1 LSHEV
6 PDGQKRRG
14 ISTGQASLFGKTGQP
29 GVCLRTKHPM
39 TKSDAEREKEGH
51 MTHKFLM
58 TIAIVAIALAPRLA
72 LVLPRPTALAEGFM
86 AVGFTAEVFTAD
98 TAAIIMA
105 DTGVVSTAGMAA
117 GFTAGM
123 VASILAT
130 MDMAIP
136 HTVTTVTDRAELVAW
151 DRAAPTLAFP
161 RGSGV
166 IAAHVRFA
174 PFL

>member
-1 LSHEV
+1 
-6 PDGQKRRG
+6 
-14 ISTGQASLFGKTGQP
+14 
-29 GVCLRTKHPM
+29 
-39 TKSDAEREKEGH
+39 
-51 MTHKFLM
+51 
-58 TIAIVAIALAPRLA
+58 
-72 LVLPRPTALAEGFM
+72 M

-105 DTGVVSTAGMAA
+105 DTGVVS
-117 GFTAGM
+117 TAGM

-151 DRAAPTLAFP
+151 DRAGPTLAFP

-166 IAAHVRFA
+166 IAAHVPFA

>member
-1 LSHEV
+1 
-6 PDGQKRRG
+6 
-14 ISTGQASLFGKTGQP
+14 
-29 GVCLRTKHPM
+29 
-39 TKSDAEREKEGH
+39 
-51 MTHKFLM
+51 
-58 TIAIVAIALAPRLA
+58 
-72 LVLPRPTALAEGFM
+72 M

-123 VASILAT
+123 VASTLAT

-151 DRAAPTLAFP
+151 DRAAAFP

-166 IAAHVRFA
+166 IAAHVPFA

>member
-1 LSHEV
+1 
-6 PDGQKRRG
+6 
-14 ISTGQASLFGKTGQP
+14 
-29 GVCLRTKHPM
+29 
-39 TKSDAEREKEGH
+39 
-51 MTHKFLM
+51 
-58 TIAIVAIALAPRLA
+58 
-72 LVLPRPTALAEGFM
+72 M
-86 AVGFTAEVFTAD
+86 AVGFTAD

-151 DRAAPTLAFP
+151 DRAGPTLAFP

-166 IAAHVRFA
+166 IAAHVPFA